1 MTPKIIMVPFSGR
14 DSELGALE
22 AAAELAKKWNAHIE
36 VWHIAPNPHST
47 AVAVY
52 SVYGLGL
59 TYIPDAFLVEIEKQ
73 SKANIVKTQKKYNR
87 FLRIMQIAETDS
99 RKFPSDQP
107 SASFHL
113 ANGRAD
119 LILRMQARLVD
130 LVIISRG
137 YTEETIIS
145 DNLVTDIAFHSG
157 KPVLLMPSGKHT
169 KPLGDKALI
178 AWNGSLQATRA
189 VSAAMPLLT
198 SGKVLIVS
206 ELERLVQKFPLSAY
220 ELENYLYRHGI
231 EAKTDTSKIK
241 NEDVEGALLK
251 KAKKFNAGLIVMGA
265 YTHTRAREIILGGV
279 TKYMLKEAS
288 IPLLLA
294 H

>member
-1 MTPKIIMVPFSGR
+1 MNPKIIMVPFSGR

-22 AAAELAKKWNAHIE
+22 TAAELAKKWNAHLE

-59 TYIPDAFLVEIEKQ
+59 TYIPDSLLVEIEKQ
-73 SKANIVKTQKKYNR
+73 SKANIVKAQKKYYR
-87 FLRIMQIAETDS
+87 FLRVMQIAETDS
-99 RKFPSDQP
+99 RKIPADQA

-119 LILRMQARLVD
+119 LILRMHARLAD
-130 LVIISRG
+130 LVILSRG
-137 YTEETIIS
+137 YMEEMIVS

-157 KPVLLMPSGKHT
+157 KPVLLVPSGKYA
-169 KPLGDKALI
+169 KPLGDKTLI

-198 SGKVLIVS
+198 SGKVLIAT
-206 ELERLVQKFPLSAY
+206 EIERLAKKFPLSAY
-220 ELENYLYRHGI
+220 QLENYLYQHGI
-231 EAKTDTSKIK
+231 EAKTDTSRIK
-241 NEDVEGALLK
+241 GEDVESALIK
-251 KAKKFNAGLIVMGA
+251 KAKKFKAGLIVMGA
-265 YTHTRAREIILGGV
+265 YTHTRTREMILGGV
-279 TKYMLKEAS
+279 TKHMLNEAS
-288 IPLLLA
+288 VPILLA

>member
-1 MTPKIIMVPFSGR
+1 MTPKIIMVPFSGK

-22 AAAELAKKWNAHIE
+22 TAAELARKWNAHLE
-36 VWHIAPNPHST
+36 VWHVAPNPYST

-52 SVYGLGL
+52 SVYGMGL
-59 TYIPDAFLVEIEKQ
+59 TYIPDALLVEIEKK
-73 SKANIVKTQKKYNR
+73 SKANIIKAQKKYHQ
-87 FLRIMQIAETDS
+87 FLRIMQIPETDS
-99 RKFPSDQP
+99 RKFSSDQP

-119 LILRMQARLVD
+119 LILRMHARLTD

-137 YTEETIIS
+137 YIEETVIS
-145 DNLVTDIAFHSG
+145 DNLVTDIALHSG
-157 KPVLLMPSGKHT
+157 KPVMLVPSGKHA
-169 KPLGDKALI
+169 KPLGDKVMI

-189 VSAAMPLLT
+189 VSASMPFLN

-206 ELERLVQKFPLSAY
+206 ALERLVKKFPLSAF
-220 ELENYLYRHGI
+220 ELENYLCRHGI

-241 NEDVEGALLK
+241 GEDVESALLT

-265 YTHTRAREIILGGV
+265 YTHTRAREVLLGGV
-279 TKYMLKEAS
+279 TKYMLKEAK
-288 IPLLLA
+288 IPLLLT